1 MKKILVTFLILGL
14 IGVIGLI
21 FIKNNYVKAYDINL
35 KDNLSLCSNCLIVT
49 LVWFTYTNCSGANDG
64 VGYCKEII
72 KIVFPR
78 QWVNANVEYSV
89 TWTGNIENWQNAPIG
104 WIYFFDWDI
113 PYTSGILDLDHVGI
127 CSQWINNNRYMIHAW
142 NTVVEELA
150 TAHGG
155 KIYAAYLTSIGQ

>member
-1 MKKILVTFLILGL
+1 MKKILVTILILGL

-21 FIKNNYVKAYDINL
+21 FIKNNYVKANDINL

-49 LVWFTYTNCSGANDG
+49 QYPTPNPFNSYNGYATMKFKVTTSQYLTIYVVNMYHDLGWFTYTNCSNSNDG

-89 TWTGNIENWQNAPIG
+89 T
-104 WIYFFDWDI
+104 
-113 PYTSGILDLDHVGI
+113 
-127 CSQWINNNRYMIHAW
+127 
-142 NTVVEELA
+142 
-150 TAHGG
+150 
-155 KIYAAYLTSIGQ
+155 